1 MSTLKTSVHWEFKLE
16 CVEKYLKGE
25 WVKKPNHLETT
36 EEAFHDRIREWVRC
50 YKIYGV
56 DGLKHKSTNKEW
68 TAEERFELV
77 AQVLAGKSQNSVAI
91 EAGINDGQLYQW
103 VRKYKQFG
111 YDGLQLRKG
120 RKPRDPDMSKKDKS
134 KELDKSDY
142 ERLKLLEREN
152 EYLRAENA
160 YLKKLRA
167 LIVQKQAESSVK
179 AKKPE
184 SSEDS
189 ENQDTD

>member
-1 MSTLKTSVHWEFKLE
+1 MKYSWEFKLE

-25 WVKKPNHLETT
+25 WTETPEYVKSRTT
-36 EEAFHDRIREWVRC
+36 FRHKITEWARR
-50 YKIYGV
+50 YKLYGA
-56 DGLKHKSTNKEW
+56 DGLKHKPMNKEW

-77 AQVLAGKSQNSVAI
+77 SQVLAGKSVLSTAI
-91 EAGINDGQLYQW
+91 DAGINDGLLYAW
-103 VRKYKQFG
+103 VKKYKQFG
-111 YDGLQLRKG
+111 YDGLELRKG
-120 RKPRDPDMSKKDKS
+120 RKPKDPDMSKKTKP
-134 KELDKSDY
+134 KELEKSDY
-142 ERLKLLEREN
+142 EKLKLLEREN

-179 AKKPE
+179 AKRPQ

-189 ENQDTD
+189 EKKDTD